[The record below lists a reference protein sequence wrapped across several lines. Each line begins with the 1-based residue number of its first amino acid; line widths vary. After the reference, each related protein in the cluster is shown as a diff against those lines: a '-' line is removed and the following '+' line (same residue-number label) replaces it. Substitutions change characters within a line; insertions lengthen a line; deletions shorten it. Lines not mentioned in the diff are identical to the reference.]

1 MKPEILLKVYVQYQS
16 EDAFRDLVASSLDE
30 VYSTA
35 LRIVHG
41 APHLAEEVVLRVYSE
56 LARKA
61 ARLSEDVVLAS
72 WLRKRTCKIA
82 VTVLREED
90 HAVDRAALKKEKEA
104 LSIPAGVQPAPPGLA
119 ICVCQGIL
127 LSSARHKGFGLFLP
141 RLWWPAWI
149 RPVHVGGAVVC
160 MLVMIGLWNIPFHR
174 RNPIVQS
181 PGLQMTPSSFAQLA
195 SPEEEGAP
203 PGPSHMAN
211 TNAGTNPTGRK

>member
-16 EDAFRDLVASSLDE
+16 EDAFRDLVSGSLDE
-30 VYSTA
+30 VYSIA

-61 ARLSEDVVLAS
+61 ARLSKDVVLAS

-104 LSIPAGVQPAPPGLA
+104 LSIPAGVPPAPPGLA

-127 LSSARHKGFGLFLP
+127 LNRARHKGFGLFLP
-141 RLWWPAWI
+141 RVWWPAWI
-149 RPVHVGGAVVC
+149 RPRHVGGAAVC
-160 MLVMIGLWNIPFHR
+160 VLAIIVLWNIPFHR

-195 SPEEEGAP
+195 SPEEEGAS

-211 TNAGTNPTGRK
+211 TNAGTNPAGRK